1 MPTKPRVYATEYQ
14 LRNIRA
20 MALGY
25 KSYSEERRRY
35 KSISDS
41 LVYKDLTPEQYKVA
55 TARLREVDA
64 ALVKQR
70 DVPGDDRHIP
80 AGIKANI
87 YGDFKKFL
95 PVTDIRGLM
104 KELYRRPR
112 GAGYYG
118 D

>member
-1 MPTKPRVYATEYQ
+1 MPTKPRVFATEYH
-14 LRNIRA
+14 LRNVRA

-25 KSYSEERRRY
+25 RNYPEERRRY
-35 KSISDS
+35 KVISDS

-55 TARLREVDA
+55 TALLRQADA
-64 ALVKQR
+64 ALMKQR

-80 AGIKANI
+80 AKIKGNI